1 MIRWQGKSTYVGLHG
16 VSMRLPDQIIY
27 QLDDE
32 LISDLNIQ
40 EYRKHIA
47 LVSQEP
53 ACFLASSR
61 RCMPEPFGSIS
72 FLGPSSPNP
81 KSHKRR
87 SNKYVAM
94 PTFLTSSNHY
104 PSSYFY
110 RACRALTDVKI
121 PVVLTLKLGA
131 KVLSCRAVR
140 SVCSTRL

>member
-53 ACFLASSR
+53 ACFLASFVI
-61 RCMPEPFGSIS
+61 M
-72 FLGPSSPNP
+72 
-81 KSHKRR
+81 
-87 SNKYVAM
+87 
-94 PTFLTSSNHY
+94 LTDIFPDAVCRNHSVQY
-104 PSSYFY
+104 PSWGHQA
-110 RACRALTDVKI
+110 RI
-121 PVVLTLKLGA
+121 
-131 KVLSCRAVR
+131 R
-140 SVCSTRL
+140 SHTRGDRTSMSQCQHS